1 MLGKVGRDSP
11 MEPAGQLR
19 LLTSA
24 AMRCELCVISIHS
37 FAFTGRSSHRQSYNF
52 TQSLRLSL
60 DALGS
65 QQWSRG
71 WGMKRFRR
79 IPLAAMQ
86 GLGCQGTRVEGN
98 GGAQGVPGDG
108 HLCGLEAVVMDSVD
122 G

>member
-1 MLGKVGRDSP
+1 
-11 MEPAGQLR
+11 
-19 LLTSA
+19 
-24 AMRCELCVISIHS
+24 
-37 FAFTGRSSHRQSYNF
+37 
-52 TQSLRLSL
+52 
-60 DALGS
+60 
-65 QQWSRG
+65 
-71 WGMKRFRR
+71 MKRFRR